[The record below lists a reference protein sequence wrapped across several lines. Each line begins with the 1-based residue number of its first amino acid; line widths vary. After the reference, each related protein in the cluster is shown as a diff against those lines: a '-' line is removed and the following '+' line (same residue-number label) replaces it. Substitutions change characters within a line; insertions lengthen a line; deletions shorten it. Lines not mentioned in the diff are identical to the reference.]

1 MSLPKYHKTLVHA
14 HTALSALLSQLA
26 ALRKRPEIVSS
37 INSAAEAIEA
47 DLKLAPTKAINAV
60 EDMVLARTQL
70 STTASSLRKVATALE
85 SKRLDFSVYK
95 TQLRKF
101 GADSDQI
108 KLFLDNSK
116 TIVEQ
121 AASVTAPARQTGV
134 ISDEDFAVIL
144 SNHIR
149 KGVDLST
156 PAAVGLLKP
165 ATAAYVRGLTNSEL
179 EVIARKH
186 QFTGIIGTVLPA
198 RTQRQLLELVSHE
211 LMQRGDHKQA
221 SREQEDIARTA
232 DAIGKIKAIQAKYAP
247 KLAALQVKQGSLALL
262 QVPVRAQFVKTL
274 REDTLE
280 SCGIKGKPFGYQQF
294 TNNNYLLEN
303 QNLIVFRLSDAEA
316 YNKETV
322 LEARRNDGNIVQ
334 LNNLKRA
341 LRKAQAAAEELSAK
355 PKPKGANDQ
364 LALRREVKEANA
376 RVESLEMQ
384 IAAVESSAEAAKK
397 IIRTKAKIR
406 KSTPNEIV
414 GDYANHLLD
423 LINQKSNVEHA
434 LVSGRM
440 LHRIGN
446 TDYVIMWT
454 MPRHMLRKLLTL
466 IGANGDFIKDWH
478 LAWQ

>member
-1 MSLPKYHKTLVHA
+1 M
-14 HTALSALLSQLA
+14 
-26 ALRKRPEIVSS
+26 
-37 INSAAEAIEA
+37 
-47 DLKLAPTKAINAV
+47 
-60 EDMVLARTQL
+60 
-70 STTASSLRKVATALE
+70 
-85 SKRLDFSVYK
+85 
-95 TQLRKF
+95 
-101 GADSDQI
+101 
-108 KLFLDNSK
+108 
-116 TIVEQ
+116 
-121 AASVTAPARQTGV
+121 
-134 ISDEDFAVIL
+134 
-144 SNHIR
+144 
-149 KGVDLST
+149 
-156 PAAVGLLKP
+156 
-165 ATAAYVRGLTNSEL
+165 
-179 EVIARKH
+179 
-186 QFTGIIGTVLPA
+186 
-198 RTQRQLLELVSHE
+198 
-211 LMQRGDHKQA
+211 
-221 SREQEDIARTA
+221 
-232 DAIGKIKAIQAKYAP
+232 
-247 KLAALQVKQGSLALL
+247 
-262 QVPVRAQFVKTL
+262 RAQFVKTL

-397 IIRTKAKIR
+397 IIRTKAKVR